1 MTKPAAKSKPT
12 KKPGEPF
19 IPPPTAGDPNPPEE
33 SANAS
38 LPNEGTGTPILH
50 RLPPSSGSAGAKKG

>member
-1 MTKPAAKSKPT
+1 MTKPATSKPT
-12 KKPGEPF
+12 KKQSEGPS
-19 IPPPTAGDPNPPEE
+19 PPEE

-38 LPNEGTGTPILH
+38 LPNEGTGTPLLH

>member
-1 MTKPAAKSKPT
+1 MKKPASPSKKT
-12 KKPGEPF
+12 KKLGEPF
-19 IPPPTAGDPNPPEE
+19 IPTPTAADPNPPEE
-33 SANAS
+33 SADAS